1 VPPIWGAPGNSGMPG
16 APANSGAPVAIFSSR
31 NPTPKNLSQSI
42 NCDAIINLS
51 LLLIDY
57 RDIIIIAII
66 IAS

>member
-1 VPPIWGAPGNSGMPG
+1 VPGNSGMPG
-16 APANSGAPVAIFSSR
+16 ASANLGAPVAIFPSR

-42 NCDAIINLS
+42 NCDVIINLS

-57 RDIIIIAII
+57 RDIIIGII